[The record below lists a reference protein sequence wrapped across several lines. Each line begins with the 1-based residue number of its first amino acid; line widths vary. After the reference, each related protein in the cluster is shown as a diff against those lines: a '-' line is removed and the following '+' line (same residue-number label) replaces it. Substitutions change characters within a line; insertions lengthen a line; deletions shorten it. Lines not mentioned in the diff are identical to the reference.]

1 MTTVSDQTIWSRFK
15 TRRFL
20 IARSE
25 TTMNEQKH
33 QNLTSAP
40 TPGFFVASWGSLEEC
55 LTLLAGTPERG
66 ALVPEA
72 VSALRKT
79 QVSGEPPSKT
89 LLRVLAATAFLTDDR
104 PLGGSTGGPMG
115 GIGAMS

>member
-1 MTTVSDQTIWSRFK
+1 
-15 TRRFL
+15 
-20 IARSE
+20 
-25 TTMNEQKH
+25 MNET
-33 QNLTSAP
+33 LTTPPQMGSPQTGSA
-40 TPGFFVASWGSLEEC
+40 FFMASWGALEEG

-72 VSALRKT
+72 VSALRKA
-79 QVSGEPPSKT
+79 QAAGEPPSKT

-104 PLGGSTGGPMG
+104 PLGG

>member
-1 MTTVSDQTIWSRFK
+1 MTETLKPNSQTGHSP
-15 TRRFL
+15 TG
-20 IARSE
+20 
-25 TTMNEQKH
+25 
-33 QNLTSAP
+33 SA
-40 TPGFFVASWGSLEEC
+40 FFMASWVALEEG

-72 VSALRKT
+72 VSALRKA
-79 QVSGEPPSKT
+79 QAAGEPPSKT

-104 PLGGSTGGPMG
+104 PLMGELGG